1 MKRRLYILIA
11 IILAGAIASGGW
23 SWFSGHSASGIPAS
37 GTLEARNIT
46 VGSKIGGRVKQVLV
60 REGDHVEAN
69 QLLVVFDDAELA
81 AQLTQARGRLAQAR
95 ASLKKLEHGSRPE
108 EIAQARAAAATDE
121 RAPGYRLQEITQ
133 LEFDLQR
140 AQADA
145 KNAEQTFQR
154 TSKLADEG
162 ILAPQ
167 VRDDAQARLDAAH
180 AQVRS
185 LTTAVNA
192 ARARLREAE
201 AQKELVERGPRK
213 EDIEAARAA
222 VVQAEGDLAQA
233 EAHWVEREVRAPA
246 AAVVEVMDLRPG
258 DLLTANAPVAKL
270 LEDGQLFVMVY
281 VPQNDVGRIVP
292 GQHAEVRVDA
302 FPNRTFTAVVEQVRQ
317 KAEFLPR
324 NVQTR
329 DERQHQVFGVKLRV
343 ENPDHN
349 LRAGVQADVKFTEA
363 K

>member
-1 MKRRLYILIA
+1 MKRRLYILVG
-11 IILAGAIASGGW
+11 IIVVAAIACGGW
-23 SWFSGHSASGIPAS
+23 SWLSAHAGAGIPAS

-81 AQLTQARGRLAQAR
+81 AQRTQARGRLEQAR
-95 ASLKKLEHGSRPE
+95 AALKKLEHGSRPE
-108 EIAQARAAAATDE
+108 EIAQARAAAGSDE
-121 RAPGYRLQEITQ
+121 HAPGYRLQEITQ

-154 TSKLADEG
+154 TASLADQG
-162 ILAPQ
+162 IVSHQ
-167 VRDDAQARLDAAH
+167 TRDDAQARLDAAH

-185 LTTAVNA
+185 LTSSVNA
-192 ARARLREAE
+192 AHARLREAE
-201 AQKELVERGPRK
+201 AQKDMVERGPRR

-222 VVQAEGDLAQA
+222 VVQAQGDLAQA

-246 AAVVEVMDLRPG
+246 AAVVEVLDLRPG
-258 DLLTANAPVAKL
+258 DLITANAPVAKL
-270 LEDGQLFVMVY
+270 LEDGQMFVMVY
-281 VPQNDVGRIVP
+281 VPQNDVGRIIP
-292 GQHAEVRVDA
+292 GQHAAVHVDA
-302 FPNRTFTAVVEQVRQ
+302 FPDKTFNATVEQVRQ

-329 DERQHQVFGVKLRV
+329 DERQHQVFGIKLRV
-343 ENPDHN
+343 DNPTHD
-349 LRAGVQADVKFTEA
+349 LRAGVQADVTFTEA